1 MSESWGR
8 ATVRAIPIALWIFA
22 LGVVSIVG
30 ADKWS
35 RWQNAAVHCEMD
47 MDPTPR
53 VSDEFP
59 AYHEDTAKRVA
70 EATEGLKLVK
80 HDLHVEVGT
89 CAALVAG
96 LIGLAFVYRRG
107 VPRHNRPSRRSW
119 LLTIPLVFVFGV
131 IGLLWFAAGL
141 AGALKG

>member
-1 MSESWGR
+1 M
-8 ATVRAIPIALWIFA
+8 RAIPIALWIMA
-22 LGVVSIVG
+22 LGAVSIVG
-30 ADKWS
+30 VYKWS
-35 RWQNAAVHCEMD
+35 RWQNVAAHYEMD
-47 MDPTPR
+47 LDPTPR

-70 EATEGLKLVK
+70 EATAGLKGVK

-89 CAALVAG
+89 CAALASG

-107 VPRHNRPSRRSW
+107 VPRHNRPSRRAW
-119 LLTIPLVFVFGV
+119 LLAIPLVLVLGV

-141 AGALKG
+141 AGAIKG